1 LEDRQAALT
10 LAGFSIQTQGVENFN
25 SVLAPLGHFA
35 QVVSLAV
42 AALLPIVNPL
52 GSAAIYLQLTSGIDP
67 KQRDSLTT
75 LVVFDAFL
83 LLLGAALLGAY
94 VLDFF
99 GISIPAVQVAG
110 GIVVCAIAWPLLMKA
125 DRSQGAAHESATEA
139 FEAWKPRAF
148 YPLAMPITVGPGSL
162 SVALTLGANPSNT
175 MRAAAITV
183 LAHALGILI
192 VCLAVYA
199 CYRYGDRVLRRLGP
213 TGVSVLT
220 RLLAFILLCIGVQI
234 AWNGLHGFVMGTTL
248 GHA

>member
-1 LEDRQAALT
+1 MES
-10 LAGFSIQTQGVENFN
+10 FSSLLG
-25 SVLAPLGHFA
+25 PLGHFV

-52 GSAAIYLQLTSGIDP
+52 GSAAMYLQLTSSIDP
-67 KQRDSLTT
+67 KQRDRLAR

-83 LLLGAALLGAY
+83 LLLGATLLGAY

-110 GIVVCAIAWPLLMKA
+110 GIVVCAIAWPLLMNA
-125 DRSQGAAHESATEA
+125 DKSGGAAHKGAVEA

-162 SVALTLGANPSNT
+162 SVALTLGANPSHT
-175 MRAAAITV
+175 MRATAITV

-192 VCLAVYA
+192 VCASVYV
-199 CYRYGDRVLRRLGP
+199 CYRYGDALLRRLGP

-234 AWNGLHGFVMGTTL
+234 AWNGVHGFVVGAFFA
-248 GHA
+248 HPR